1 MNRFW
6 GLYIAL
12 PKAGGKVNSQ
22 GQQIPQKLAPNPQE
36 WKTIST
42 SRSDSDPHV
51 NSDLTY
57 ITKAGGGCRPPPGA
71 RAQQR
76 SELGVWR
83 LFLVLLHQIS
93 PGSLYIFLLWGSVS
107 LSHLQDERL
116 PRMFFRANILYNSES
131 EYLWCGA
138 LRSSLLPHF
147 CLFFAR
153 GFSVTST
160 VYRAAC
166 GIPGIEETFKWF
178 PLWFL
183 WRGDR

>member
-12 PKAGGKVNSQ
+12 PKAREKVNSQ

-51 NSDLTY
+51 NSDLTH
-57 ITKAGGGCRPPPGA
+57 ISKAGGGCRLPPGA

-107 LSHLQDERL
+107 LSICKMKGCHKCFLERTSYRILNLSISGVEHWGLLCFLTSAFSL
-116 PRMFFRANILYNSES
+116 PVASVSHPLST
-131 EYLWCGA
+131 G
-138 LRSSLLPHF
+138 LL
-147 CLFFAR
+147 
-153 GFSVTST
+153 
-160 VYRAAC
+160 AA
-166 GIPGIEETFKWF
+166 
-178 PLWFL
+178 FL
-183 WRGDR
+183 G